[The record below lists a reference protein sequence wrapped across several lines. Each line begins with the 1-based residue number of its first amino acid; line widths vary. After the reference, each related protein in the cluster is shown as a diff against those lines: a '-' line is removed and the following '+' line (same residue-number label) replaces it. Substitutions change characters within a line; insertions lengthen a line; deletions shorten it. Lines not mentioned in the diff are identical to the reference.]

1 MRPDVRPLQSDT
13 GPAKASTGV
22 CADLEYF
29 ERMSTPLSNS
39 VEWIPRVDVYVSLVG
54 DLNIVAEVGPLQ
66 RDDLNLEVDGDGIRI
81 RGRRL
86 NPDQAING
94 RYLVNELRWGAFERM
109 VAVPPG
115 FDLAMAT
122 ANYQSGMLRITVPAR
137 RG

>member
-1 MRPDVRPLQSDT
+1 MN
-13 GPAKASTGV
+13 A
-22 CADLEYF
+22 
-29 ERMSTPLSNS
+29 PLSNS
-39 VEWIPRVDVYVSLVG
+39 VEWIPRVDVYVSLMG
-54 DLNIVAEVGPLQ
+54 DLNILVEVGPLQ
-66 RDDLNLEVDGDGIRI
+66 REDLNLEVEGDGIRI
-81 RGRRL
+81 RGRRF

-115 FDLAMAT
+115 FDLSMAT